1 MPAYKI
7 MIMGAS
13 YGSLLASK
21 MLFGGHSVHLICL
34 PAEADLINAEGFR
47 VRLPVKGRKDQI
59 ELDSRKLPGK
69 VTAGGAAG
77 VNPKDYD
84 LIGLAMQE
92 PQYRS
97 PGVRELLDAVA
108 TSRVPCM
115 SIMNMPPLPYVKRIP
130 GLDYDALKPA
140 YTDPTVWDN
149 FDPGALTLCSP
160 DPQAIRP
167 PEEKVNVL
175 QVTLPTNF
183 KVAKSRVPTMSIMN
197 MPPLPYVKR
206 IPGLDY
212 EALKPAYTD
221 PTVWDN
227 FDPALLTLCSP
238 DPQAIRPP
246 DEKVNVLMVTLP
258 TNFKV
263 AKFDNE
269 KGNTILRQL
278 EQEIDAVRYDPGDGA
293 KIELP
298 VKLRVHDSI
307 FVPLAKWSM
316 LLAGN
321 YRCVTEDG
329 MRTAQEAVHSDIET
343 SRSVY
348 NFVFD
353 LCVKLGASPADLVPF
368 EKYAAAAQSLVRPA
382 SAARALQNGVPNI
395 ERADKLVQLIA
406 KQKGLSHP
414 AIDAQVALVDRRL
427 DQNRKKAAA

>member
-1 MPAYKI
+1 MAAFNI
-7 MIMGAS
+7 LILGAS

-21 MLFGGHSVHLICL
+21 LLFGGHKIHLVCL

-47 VRLPVKGRKDQI
+47 VRLPARGRKDPVV
-59 ELDSRKLPGK
+59 LDSTKLPGK
-69 VTAGGAAG
+69 VTAGPATGI
-77 VNPKDYD
+77 NPKDYD

-108 TSRVPCM
+108 KSRVPCM

-130 GLDYDALKPA
+130 GLDYAALEPA
-140 YTDPTVWDN
+140 YTDARVWDS
-149 FDPGALTLCSP
+149 FDPRAITL
-160 DPQAIRP
+160 
-167 PEEKVNVL
+167 N
-175 QVTLPTNF
+175 
-183 KVAKSRVPTMSIMN
+183 
-197 MPPLPYVKR
+197 
-206 IPGLDY
+206 
-212 EALKPAYTD
+212 
-221 PTVWDN
+221 
-227 FDPALLTLCSP
+227 SP

-263 AKFDNE
+263 ARFDDE
-269 KGNTILRQL
+269 KSTAILRQL
-278 EQEIDAVRYDPGDGA
+278 EKDVEAARFDTPEG
-293 KIELP
+293 KLELP
-298 VKLRVHDSI
+298 VKLKVYDSI
-307 FVPLAKWSM
+307 FVPLAKWAM

-348 NFVFD
+348 DFVFD
-353 LCVKLGASPADLVPF
+353 LCVKLGAKPEDLVPF

-382 SAARALQNGVPNI
+382 SAARALQNGALNI

-406 KQKGLSHP
+406 RQKGLSHP
-414 AIDAQVALVDRRL
+414 AIDAQVALVDRRIEA
-427 DQNRKKAAA
+427 NRKKATAA

>member
-1 MPAYKI
+1 
-7 MIMGAS
+7 
-13 YGSLLASK
+13 
-21 MLFGGHSVHLICL
+21 
-34 PAEADLINAEGFR
+34 
-47 VRLPVKGRKDQI
+47 LPVRGRNEPI
-59 ELDSRKLPGK
+59 VLDSQKLPGK

-108 TSRVPCM
+108 KSRVPCM

-149 FDPGALTLCSP
+149 FDPAC
-160 DPQAIRP
+160 
-167 PEEKVNVL
+167 
-175 QVTLPTNF
+175 
-183 KVAKSRVPTMSIMN
+183 
-197 MPPLPYVKR
+197 
-206 IPGLDY
+206 
-212 EALKPAYTD
+212 
-221 PTVWDN
+221 
-227 FDPALLTLCSP
+227 LTLCSP

-269 KGNTILRQL
+269 KGNVILRQL
-278 EQEIDAVRYDPGDGA
+278 EKEIDAIRFDPGDGT

-307 FVPLAKWSM
+307 FVPLAKWAM

-321 YRCVTEDG
+321 YRCITLDG

-353 LCVKLGASPADLVPF
+353 LCVKLGANPNDLVPF
-368 EKYAAAAQSLVRPA
+368 EKYAAAAQSLTRPA
-382 SAARALQNGVPNI
+382 SAARALQNGAQNI

-406 KQKGLSHP
+406 RQKGLSHP
-414 AIDAQVALVDRRL
+414 AIDAQVALVDARL
-427 DQNRKKAAA
+427 DANRKKAAA

>member
-1 MPAYKI
+1 MALKGQNYFGFYEQNIREAAMPATYKI
-7 MIMGAS
+7 LIMGAS

-21 MLFGGHSVHLICL
+21 ILFGGHSVHLVCL

-47 VRLPVKGRKDQI
+47 VRLPVKGRKEQVEI
-59 ELDSRKLPGK
+59 DSRKLPGK
-69 VTAGGAAG
+69 VSAGGAAG

-84 LIGLAMQE
+84 LVGLAMQE

-108 TSRVPCM
+108 KSKVPCM

-130 GLDYDALKPA
+130 GLNYDALKPA

-149 FDPGALTLCSP
+149 FDPG
-160 DPQAIRP
+160 
-167 PEEKVNVL
+167 
-175 QVTLPTNF
+175 
-183 KVAKSRVPTMSIMN
+183 
-197 MPPLPYVKR
+197 
-206 IPGLDY
+206 
-212 EALKPAYTD
+212 
-221 PTVWDN
+221 
-227 FDPALLTLCSP
+227 LLTLCSP

-246 DEKVNVLMVTLP
+246 DEKVNVLQVTLP

-263 AKFDNE
+263 AKFDNDMYT
-269 KGNTILRQL
+269 GILRQL
-278 EQEIDAVRYDPGDGA
+278 EKDIDAIRFDAPEG

-321 YRCVTEDG
+321 YRCITKDG
-329 MRTAQEAVHSDIET
+329 MRTAQEAVHSNIEE

-353 LCVKLGASPADLVPF
+353 LCVKLGASPSDLVPF
-368 EKYAAAAQSLVRPA
+368 EKYAAAAQSLTRPA
-382 SAARALQNGVPNI
+382 SAARALQNGAPNI

-406 KQKGLSHP
+406 KQKGMSNP
-414 AIDAQVALVDRRL
+414 VIDGIVALVDSRL
-427 DQNRKKAAA
+427 EANRKKAAAA